1 MVAFRDVKHCSFGV
15 VCFDVDGLAFSSYG
29 HLPLECSL
37 RRVSAYALNSAL
49 IFAHEVVGSSSDKI
63 FEFFVPTSPF
73 FSYPYRRLHD
83 MEIKNFSLL
92 VSIQSLSTVFTGL
105 RSESDGFKA
114 AVLLTRQMPVNLTFP
129 NFHSVAKARS
139 QITQSLSSECDEE
152 WLSSAPTCTK
162 LLFPDVASAHVIGAL
177 DLKTWVVQIITGHC
191 ALNAHQYRFGFLAD
205 PACRCDDQSESVEHF
220 LFVCPLYDRA
230 GFKTQ
235 SLAELSQWPPPL
247 HSIFLRVLSCGLN
260 SRVLFLEAK
269 GFFLAVLT
277 LGHLSL

>member
-1 MVAFRDVKHCSFGV
+1 
-15 VCFDVDGLAFSSYG
+15 
-29 HLPLECSL
+29 
-37 RRVSAYALNSAL
+37 
-49 IFAHEVVGSSSDKI
+49 
-63 FEFFVPTSPF
+63 
-73 FSYPYRRLHD
+73 
-83 MEIKNFSLL
+83 LL
-92 VSIQSLSTVFTGL
+92 V
-105 RSESDGFKA
+105 
-114 AVLLTRQMPVNLTFP
+114 
-129 NFHSVAKARS
+129 
-139 QITQSLSSECDEE
+139 
-152 WLSSAPTCTK
+152 
-162 LLFPDVASAHVIGAL
+162 PDVASAHVIGAL

-205 PACRCDDQSESVEHF
+205 PACRCGDQSESVEHF

-230 GFKTQ
+230 GFKTK